1 MNLGDFVRSF
11 LWEEVSKTDDVDEFA
26 KEDEENRNGGSVN
39 ARTNGSKSHQ
49 NAIVEISKGEELK
62 Q

>member
-26 KEDEENRNGGSVN
+26 KEDEENWNGGSVN
-39 ARTNGSKSHQ
+39 ASTNGSKSHQ
-49 NAIVEISKGEELK
+49 NAIVKISK
-62 Q
+62 

>member
-1 MNLGDFVRSF
+1 MRSL
-11 LWEEVSKTDDVDEFA
+11 LWEEVSKTDDVDKFA
-26 KEDEENRNGGSVN
+26 EEDEENWKGGSVN
-39 ARTNGSKSHQ
+39 ARGDGSKSHQ